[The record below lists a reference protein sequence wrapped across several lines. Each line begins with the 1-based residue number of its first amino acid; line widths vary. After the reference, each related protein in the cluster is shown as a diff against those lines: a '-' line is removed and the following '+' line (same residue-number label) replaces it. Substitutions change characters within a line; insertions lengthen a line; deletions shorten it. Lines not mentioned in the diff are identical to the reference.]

1 MRSDVRDGRDE
12 EILRAIGVALG
23 VRIGDFV
30 TEDHLLEELG
40 IDSIRLLEIAVL
52 LEDTFEV
59 EIPEEDLALIRTIGD
74 LHDCVAGRL

>member
-1 MRSDVRDGRDE
+1 VRSDVRDGRDE